1 MRDGGRGGGIAYHRA
16 MSSAVPRDQQRAE
29 LAVLGLTAALVVIA
43 DQLTKAAVAG
53 AVGVGERVD
62 VIGDL
67 VALWHVRNS
76 GAAFSLFQFEGSLI
90 LFYAVHV
97 AALGMVAWFQRGFRG
112 RSLWLHA
119 ILGLLLGGSIG
130 NLIDRIRQGYVTDFV
145 SMGIG
150 DVRFPTW
157 NIADAGITVGIVLLV
172 AYLVLLEPR
181 HAAEP
186 SG

>member
-1 MRDGGRGGGIAYHRA
+1 MSNAVARDEQRRA
-16 MSSAVPRDQQRAE
+16 
-29 LAVLGLTAALVVIA
+29 LAALGLTAAAVVVA
-43 DQLTKAAVAG
+43 DQLTKAAVVG
-53 AVGVGERVD
+53 ALGVGERAE

-67 VALWHVRNS
+67 VVLWHIRNT

-97 AALGMVAWFQRGFRG
+97 VALGMVAWFHRSFRG
-112 RSLWLHA
+112 RSPWLHV

-130 NLIDRIRQGYVTDFV
+130 NLIDRIRQGYVTDFISV
-145 SMGIG
+145 GIG

-172 AYLVLLEPR
+172 GYLLFLEPR
-181 HAAEP
+181 RPAAHA
-186 SG
+186 S